1 VSVNIKRAG
10 AILLGI
16 ILSLPASGATFNI
29 FGPVTGI
36 LKGSATSPITTAATW
51 SDVSVL
57 LSGTCNSSVFVRGD
71 GTCVAVSLTSGVSG
85 TLPVANGGTN
95 LTAASDDNVMVGNGT
110 TWQSKALTDCDGA
123 SSAVT
128 YDVTTNAWG
137 CNTISTISGAALT
150 KTNDTNVTL
159 TLGGSPTT
167 ALVNAASITAGWTG
181 QLAASRGGT
190 GVSSLGDLTKA
201 DDTNVTLT
209 LGGTPTGAL
218 ITSASITAGWT
229 GTLAASRGGL
239 GMSTVTDDTVAVAN
253 GTTWQSKAVPTC
265 TDTSGNHLNYDTS
278 TNAFSCG
285 TSSSASTVSGA
296 NPTAAVGLSAV
307 NGVATTYLRSDGSP
321 ALSQS
326 IVPTW
331 TGRHVFS
338 AVASSGLDYPVEIAS
353 TVPGLMINDTN
364 AGTNA
369 GRSAFLNNGSQFTLL
384 NYDDAGTTGR
394 EILKASRTGVAVTSL
409 VFGNATDNNTFGFLG
424 TGAVAF
430 GGAISSTNTGGA
442 LSWFGPDNTATGANV
457 SIGTNVASPQANA
470 SRGTLFVNGV
480 NDSLISLGHNEG
492 QDGFIYASSSELRVQ
507 AAAGIP
513 LTFHSNAVIR
523 STIASN
529 GGLFMDGATGGS
541 QGAGTINATGL
552 FVNGV
557 TVDAGHET
565 IGTFTGTLTGV
576 TSGTCSMKY
585 RKVGNFVTLYIASGG
600 CSGTSNAATLTMT
613 GLPAAIQTS
622 LGAAVLGMCLDNGTG
637 LLTSCAAIFTASS
650 GTMVM
655 GIAKTN
661 LTTGI
666 TTYDSSG
673 WTAANAKGLSTNFV
687 IQYQTGT

>member
-16 ILSLPASGATFNI
+16 ILSLPAFGATFNI

-95 LTAASDDNVMVGNGT
+95 LTAATDDSVMVGNGT

-190 GVSSLGDLTKA
+190 GVSALGDLTRVN
-201 DDTNVTLT
+201 DTNVTLT

-218 ITSASITAGWT
+218 VTSTSITAGWS

-253 GTTWQSKAVPTC
+253 GTTWQSTAVPTC
-265 TDTSGNHLNYDTS
+265 TDTSGKHLNYDTS

-296 NPTAAVGLSAV
+296 NPTASVGLSAV

-338 AVASSGLDYPVEIAS
+338 AVASSGLDYPAEIAS
-353 TVPGLMINDTN
+353 TVPGLMLNDTN

-369 GRSAFLNNGSQFTLL
+369 GRTAFLNNGSQFTLL

-394 EILKASRTGVAVTSL
+394 EIFKAARTGVAVTSL
-409 VFGNATDNNTFGFLG
+409 AFGNATDNPSYAFTG
-424 TGAVAF
+424 TGTTSF
-430 GGAISSTNTGGA
+430 GGLT
-442 LSWFGPDNTATGANV
+442 WVGPDNTSAGSNFVVGASTSTSSTSN
-457 SIGTNVASPQANA
+457 
-470 SRGTLFVNGV
+470 RGVISVNGV
-480 NDSLISLGHNEG
+480 TDSIVDLTVNGTR
-492 QDGFIYASSSELRVQ
+492 QGFIYTNGSEVRLF
-507 AAAGIP
+507 AGSGVP
-513 LTFHSNAVIR
+513 LTFHTNGALKA
-523 STIASN
+523 TIDTT
-529 GGLFMDGATGGS
+529 GGLFMNGATGSG

-552 FVNGV
+552 YVNGV

-565 IGTFTGTLTGV
+565 VGTFTGTLTGV

-585 RKVGNFVTLYIASGG
+585 RKVGNFVTLYLASGG